1 MAKIDSKN
9 GAALF
14 PLFLKLEGRA
24 CLVVGAGSIAEGKI
38 QSLLDAGAKVRVVA
52 PEAGSSIRGWAEDGS
67 LRWEQ
72 KKFEPADLDGVFLVI
87 TATSSS
93 DVNAGVFHEAQGRGI
108 LCNSVDDP
116 EHCDFYYP
124 AVVRRGDLQIAI
136 STAGLSPAL
145 AQRLRRELEV
155 QFGPEYSSWLHELG
169 KERQRLFES
178 QIDPEERKQILHKL
192 ASPQSFLSRNAQPAP
207 QRGDADAR

>member
-1 MAKIDSKN
+1 MARIDPQN

-14 PLFLKLEGRA
+14 PLFLKLEGRP
-24 CLVVGAGSIAEGKI
+24 CLVVGAGSVAEGKI
-38 QSLLDAGAKVRVVA
+38 QSLLDAGADVHVVA
-52 PEAGSSIRGWAEDGS
+52 PEANTSIRGWAANGS
-67 LRWEQ
+67 LFWAQ
-72 KKFEPADLDGVFLVI
+72 KGFEAADLDDVFLVI
-87 TATSSS
+87 AATSSAE
-93 DVNAGVFHEAQGRGI
+93 VNAGVFHEARRRGI

-155 QFGPEYSSWLHELG
+155 QFGPEYSSWLQDLG
-169 KERQRLFES
+169 SERQRLFNLE
-178 QIDPEERKQILHKL
+178 IDPEERKQILHKL
-192 ASPQSFLSRNAQPAP
+192 ASPQAFASRTVQAAP
-207 QRGDADAR
+207 QRKDADAG